1 MKKLTERQL
10 REEAIVRH
18 AVRRA
23 IAQGIALAE
32 AKHDADHDDEYD
44 ATHDEFGYPRENPDE
59 KQGKRRKNSMVGDVG
74 GAELEDIAQELGF
87 SVSGAKQAVDKAL
100 KKAQFLAS
108 LEDSERDEMVLHAI
122 KDYIEELEGAID
134 DRDPE
139 APSAADI
146 QLMYDNPSMVAELD
160 GFREFLHSYVKR
172 LAKAKGQK
180 IS

>member
-1 MKKLTERQL
+1 MKRLTERQL

-23 IAQGIALAE
+23 IARGIAMAE
-32 AKHDADHDDEYD
+32 AKGNAERDDDYD
-44 ATHDEFGYPRENPDE
+44 TTHDEFGYPKENPDE
-59 KQGKRRKNSMVGDVG
+59 KRRKNSMVGDVG
-74 GAELEDIAQELGF
+74 GAELQDIASQLGF
-87 SVSGAKQAVDKAL
+87 SISGAKQAVDKAM

-108 LEDSERDEMVLHAI
+108 LEDPERDEMVLHAI

-134 DRDPE
+134 ASDPE
-139 APSAADI
+139 APTAEDI